1 MRGREGELGGLGGFS
16 VLGGG
21 NGGHPMSGVGMAVGW
36 GLPGGRSAARGW
48 GVLWGSPNIRCS
60 VGGCGALGRSS
71 APPGRPAGILP
82 PPRGGVRTPR
92 GAFGVLCGAASARE
106 GGFGGVGVAHR
117 AAMALTAPPPH
128 PHPTPAG
135 RWCRALLRDYAEALR
150 ETLRWA
156 RRRPMAAGAALAS
169 AGGAA
174 AAVGT
179 VPDRRSFDAALL
191 DAASA
196 LLLLPPN
203 TRSAAAE
210 RHVQRLQ
217 RRRDRGQLRY
227 RHLALLAVL
236 YEEPHDAA
244 VALYGARCPHV
255 RPRRARL
262 WDVGFAGRWWALE
275 ALRRDCDVNDEEFAA
290 LPAPLRRVRP
300 GELRSDGT
308 ERLRERRAR
317 PAVLLPRGDDDEAD

>member
-1 MRGREGELGGLGGFS
+1 MGKR
-16 VLGGG
+16 
-21 NGGHPMSGVGMAVGW
+21 NQ
-36 GLPGGRSAARGW
+36 RSAAGTARHF
-48 GVLWGSPNIRCS
+48 
-60 VGGCGALGRSS
+60 
-71 APPGRPAGILP
+71 RPALRFRCYYFRRDNFR
-82 PPRGGVRTPR
+82 PPRCVIASRPSSHFR
-92 GAFGVLCGAASARE
+92 SVPAVAPCGAASGAARGD
-106 GGFGGVGVAHR
+106 GG
-117 AAMALTAPPPH
+117 AAGAADGQRRRPLVSGA
-128 PHPTPAG
+128 A
-135 RWCRALLRDYAEALR
+135 ADYAEALR

>member
-1 MRGREGELGGLGGFS
+1 MIGPPSLRAE
-16 VLGGG
+16 
-21 NGGHPMSGVGMAVGW
+21 P
-36 GLPGGRSAARGW
+36 LP
-48 GVLWGSPNIRCS
+48 
-60 VGGCGALGRSS
+60 AL
-71 APPGRPAGILP
+71 P
-82 PPRGGVRTPR
+82 
-92 GAFGVLCGAASARE
+92 
-106 GGFGGVGVAHR
+106 
-117 AAMALTAPPPH
+117 AAMAALRGRLMDSGV
-128 PHPTPAG
+128 G

>member
-1 MRGREGELGGLGGFS
+1 M
-16 VLGGG
+16 
-21 NGGHPMSGVGMAVGW
+21 GW
-36 GLPGGRSAARGW
+36 GGSQSWGVETGVTPCPGW
-48 GVLWGSPNIRCS
+48 GWRW
-60 VGGCGALGRSS
+60 VGGCLGVARRLGVGGCCGAAPISAAPWGGVELWGAAQPPQDVQRGSS
-71 APPGRPAGILP
+71 P

-92 GAFGVLCGAASARE
+92 GAFGVLCGAASARG

-117 AAMALTAPPPH
+117 AAMALTAPP